1 MPNRQVKQLSPTQTR
16 CCLQVCLS
24 PEPKWTR
31 AGNSKN
37 FPGEPSPSGH
47 EAKFEQPM
55 SPDLPSSLREISMAF
70 RGSHI
75 DSDFHG
81 RTDGRVQ
88 WVYSSKL

>member
-1 MPNRQVKQLSPTQTR
+1 MPNNGWDRAAKVPLKQVG
-16 CCLQVCLS
+16 LS

-31 AGNSKN
+31 ARNSRN

-55 SPDLPSSLREISMAF
+55 SQAFPSSLREISTAF

-81 RTDGRVQ
+81 RTDGRGQ
-88 WVYSSKL
+88 WVYFSKL